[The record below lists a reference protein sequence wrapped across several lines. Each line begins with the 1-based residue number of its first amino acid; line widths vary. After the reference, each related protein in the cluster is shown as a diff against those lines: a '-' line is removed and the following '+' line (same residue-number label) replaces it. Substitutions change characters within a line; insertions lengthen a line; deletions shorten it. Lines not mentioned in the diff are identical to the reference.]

1 MNTGERKFA
10 KSAISVAIRSAL
22 VLVALAPLAVSAQ
35 QSPDTQSDEVKA
47 LVYPLSYLDIGIINV
62 PTDSPKYGEYN
73 GYNESGQYLLGNF
86 DFLGG
91 DGYGMGSGTMRW
103 QLTGTNLG
111 TTSRNVGAS
120 VGDQGSW
127 KIGVSYD
134 QLRHYT
140 TDGHYQTPFQ
150 GSQGD
155 NVFILPPSF
164 GVINTQTT
172 TDSNRSIISANKG
185 AQTLTPQQLAAY
197 HGEDVYT
204 ERQNSGFNV
213 GYHFNKQWD
222 VSFKFNRLDQSGA
235 KLIGSGTDSYD
246 MRDVGGFRYRG
257 ERIAILMNP
266 TEYKND
272 TFNLALNWV
281 GKQSFL
287 TAAYFASLFHDDYS
301 GLSWSNPYVQGGTG
315 DAPDP
320 APGTSPGAAFP
331 ISTMSTPP
339 SNQLHQLSLTGGYLF
354 SAATK
359 LTGEL
364 SYARNTQNQSY
375 AGTYTI
381 DPNTV
386 PVLPVGSLDGLVV
399 NKHADVKLTHQAT
412 RELNLSA
419 GFKYN
424 ERDNR
429 TASNTY
435 TFLDLGG
442 DPQTV
447 VNIPMSNKRYQFE
460 LAGDYRINNKQHLHL
475 GYEYDDIKRWCSNAL
490 ANNAQGELSSTNEG
504 YYTVASCVQVPK
516 NKENKLIA
524 RYRVRVN
531 DKVHFNAGYTY
542 SKRDATVNPSFY
554 NPMQANDEGFENYG
568 FLAYFDASRKQNLF
582 KAGVSWDAT
591 SQFTIGLNG
600 RYTRDNYDSTLG
612 VQDGDS
618 TSANL
623 DLSYSVSE
631 HNVISAYA
639 SWQRRTRTLLSAYGR
654 DAVNLL
660 DALWSNDL
668 SDRDLA
674 LGLSGRQKALWNGKI
689 ELAEDLSYSRGTS
702 RYDTTLVQNISPS
715 LGADGSTPDIS
726 SKLTRF
732 NITGTY
738 HIDSHS
744 SALRGL
750 YLPAPALERLL
761 LLRVPVRLRTDDG
774 VADQPAGAELLG
786 EHGVRRLSLQLQ
798 VGGQRRPGHYR
809 EPRTGMSGQR
819 GDAPGTLS
827 V

>member
-1 MNTGERKFA
+1 MKTGERQFA
-10 KSAISVAIRSAL
+10 
-22 VLVALAPLAVSAQ
+22 
-35 QSPDTQSDEVKA
+35 VKA
-47 LVYPLSYLDIGIINV
+47 CCITLYAAASLAAAVPAVHAQDAADKHADALDALIYPISYLDIGIINV

-73 GYNESGQYLLGNF
+73 GYNESGQYFLGNF

-91 DGYGMGSGTMRW
+91 DGYGKGPGTMRW
-103 QLTGTNLG
+103 QVTGSNLG
-111 TTSRNVGAS
+111 TSSRSVGAS

-127 KIGVSYD
+127 KIGVDYD

-140 TDGHYQTPFQ
+140 TDGNYQTPFQ

-155 NVFILPPSF
+155 NRFILPPGF

-172 TDSNRSIISANKG
+172 TSSGVITSDNKG
-185 AQTLTPQQLAAY
+185 ARTLTPEQLAAY
-197 HGEDVYT
+197 HNEDVYT
-204 ERQNSGFNV
+204 QRQNSGFNV
-213 GYHFNKQWD
+213 DYHFNKQWD
-222 VSFKFNRLDQSGA
+222 ASFRFNRLDQSGA
-235 KLIGSGTDSYD
+235 KLIGSGTDAYD
-246 MRDVGGFRYRG
+246 MRDVGGFRYGG

-281 GKQSFL
+281 GKQSYV
-287 TAAYFASLFHDDYS
+287 TAAYYASLFHDDHS
-301 GLSWSNPYVQGGTG
+301 GISWSNPYVTGGTG

-339 SNQLHQLSLTGGYLF
+339 SNQLHQINLTGGYLF
-354 SAATK
+354 STSTK

-364 SYARNTQNQSY
+364 SYGRNTQNQSY
-375 AGTYTI
+375 AGTYTVE
-381 DPNTV
+381 PNTV
-386 PVLPVGSLDGLVV
+386 PVLPVGSLDGLVI
-399 NKHADVKLTHQAT
+399 NKHADAKLTHQAT
-412 RELNLSA
+412 PKWNLSA
-419 GFKYN
+419 AFKYN

-442 DPQTV
+442 EAQTV
-447 VNIPMSNKRYQFE
+447 VNIPMSNKHYQLEF
-460 LAGDYRINNKQHLHL
+460 AGDYRIDTRQHLHL
-475 GYEYDDIKRWCSNAL
+475 GYEYDDTKRWCGNAL
-490 ANNAQGELSSTNEG
+490 ANNAQGELSATNEG

-516 NKENKLIA
+516 NKENKLVA
-524 RYRVRVN
+524 RYRIRVSN
-531 DKVHFNAGYTY
+531 TVHLDAGYTY

-554 NPMQANDEGFENYG
+554 NPMQANDQGFENYG
-568 FLAYFDASRKQNLF
+568 FLAYFDASRRQNLV

-600 RYTRDNYDSTLG
+600 RYTRDNYGSTLG

-623 DLSYSVSE
+623 DLSYSISE
-631 HNVISAYA
+631 HNSLSAYA
-639 SWQRRTRTLLSAYGR
+639 SWQRRTRTLLTAFGR
-654 DAVNLL
+654 DAVSLL

-674 LGLSGRQKALWNGKI
+674 FGLNGRQKGLWNGRI

-702 RYDTTLVQNISPS
+702 RYDTTLVQNITPS
-715 LGADGSTPDIS
+715 VGADGSTPDIS

-738 HIDSHS
+738 HVDAHS
-744 SALRGL
+744 SALLGYTYQRLKSNDYFYYAYQFGFTPTTL
-750 YLPAPALERLL
+750 LPTNQQAPNYS
-761 LLRVPVRLRTDDG
+761 VNTVF
-774 VADQPAGAELLG
+774 VA
-786 EHGVRRLSLQLQ
+786 
-798 VGGQRRPGHYR
+798 YR
-809 EPRTGMSGQR
+809 YSFQ
-819 GDAPGTLS
+819 
-827 V
+827 